1 LSVTERIKA
10 NTGPETLGR
19 KEQYWGAMNQE
30 LEELAVR
37 ASHGDEPALAEILQL
52 VRPQVQRRVAKF
64 LPHREDA
71 EEAVQDTLMTVAT
84 KIHTFKGS
92 GTFAGWLTVVATN
105 CARQTYRS
113 LKRRSVEQ
121 SAEVL
126 PESVD
131 PRTTSVIAGSRLDLL
146 EALEALESNHPQL
159 VQPLVLRDLG
169 AMTYAEIATELAVP
183 LGTVKAR
190 IHQARKQ
197 VAEHLTVR

>member
-1 LSVTERIKA
+1 VTERIKA
-10 NTGPETLGR
+10 NTGPEH
-19 KEQYWGAMNQE
+19 WGTMNAE
-30 LEELAVR
+30 LEELAVQ
-37 ASHGDEPALAEILQL
+37 AAAGDEAALAEILQ
-52 VRPQVQRRVAKF
+52 VIRPQVQRRVAKF

-84 KIHTFKGS
+84 KVHTFKGS

-126 PESVD
+126 PEAID

-169 AMTYAEIATELAVP
+169 AMTYAEIAEELSVP

-190 IHQARKQ
+190 IHQARKE
-197 VAEHLTVR
+197 VAVHLTVR

>member
-1 LSVTERIKA
+1 
-10 NTGPETLGR
+10 
-19 KEQYWGAMNQE
+19 MNEE
-30 LEELAVR
+30 LEGLAVR
-37 ASHGDEPALAEILQL
+37 AAGGDEAALAQILQE

-84 KIHTFKGS
+84 KIHTFRGTGS
-92 GTFAGWLTVVATN
+92 FAGWLTVVATN

-169 AMTYAEIATELAVP
+169 ALSYAEIAAELSVP

-190 IHQARKQ
+190 IHQARKE